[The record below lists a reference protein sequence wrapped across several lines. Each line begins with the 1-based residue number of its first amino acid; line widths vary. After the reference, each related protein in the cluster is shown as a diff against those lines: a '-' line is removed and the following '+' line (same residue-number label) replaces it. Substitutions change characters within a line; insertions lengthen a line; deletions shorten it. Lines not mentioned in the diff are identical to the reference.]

1 MGSGRGS
8 VPVPVPGAAALPLPS
23 SEVLNH
29 PSAPAPGGGGRPAIS
44 CIKVSRVLHQALG
57 SAASP
62 SDSGFSRSRAA
73 LQSSPS
79 AGLAR
84 L

>member
-8 VPVPVPGAAALPLPS
+8 VPVPVPEAAALPLAS
-23 SEVLNH
+23 SELLNH
-29 PSAPAPGGGGRPAIS
+29 PSAPAPGGRPAIS

-57 SAASP
+57 SAANP
-62 SDSGFSRSRAA
+62 SGSDFNPSRAA

-79 AGLAR
+79 AGLAP